1 MRVICRILE
10 TTARDAVSCPPVTMT
25 CGISGGSG
33 AGKTTLTRH
42 LLERLG
48 EAEVS
53 VLAFD
58 AYYRDQDHLTPAER
72 SLVNYDHPDS
82 LDHDLFATH
91 VEALRTG
98 SDVESPVYDFTTHTR
113 TGEVQ
118 RIQARDVVI
127 VEGILLLS
135 FSAIANG
142 LDIAVFID
150 VPEDIRLERRILRDV
165 HERGRAPADVRRQ
178 FAETVAPMHDTFVEP
193 YRHLAHRTVA
203 VHEDYNDVADE
214 LVFSLR
220 PARNLAG

>member
-1 MRVICRILE
+1 
-10 TTARDAVSCPPVTMT
+10 MT

-48 EAEVS
+48 QSEVS

-58 AYYRDQDHLTPAER
+58 AYYRDQGHLSPADR

-82 LDHDLFATH
+82 LDHDLFAAH
-91 VEALRTG
+91 VDALRNG
-98 SDVESPVYDFTTHTR
+98 SDIEAPVYDFATHTR
-113 TGEVQ
+113 TSEVQ
-118 RIQARDVVI
+118 RIEARNVVI

-135 FSAIANG
+135 FEAIADG
-142 LDIAVFID
+142 LDVAVFID
-150 VPEDIRLERRILRDV
+150 VPEGVRLERRILRDV
-165 HERGRAPADVRRQ
+165 RERGRVPDDVRRQ

-193 YRHLAHRTVA
+193 YRHLADRTVA
-203 VHEDYNDVADE
+203 MHEDYNDVADE

-220 PARNLAG
+220 PARDMTG

>member
-1 MRVICRILE
+1 M
-10 TTARDAVSCPPVTMT
+10 ARDAVSCPSVTMT

-33 AGKTTLTRH
+33 AGKTTLTHH
-42 LLERLG
+42 LLKRLG
-48 EAEVS
+48 ESEVS

-58 AYYRDQDHLTPAER
+58 AYYRDQGHLTPAER

-98 SDVESPVYDFTTHTR
+98 SDIESPIYDFTTHTR
-113 TGEVQ
+113 TGETQ
-118 RIQARDVVI
+118 RIKARDVVI

-135 FSAIANG
+135 FSAIADG
-142 LDIAVFID
+142 LDLAVFID
-150 VPEDIRLERRILRDV
+150 VPEDTRLERRILRDV
-165 HERGRAPADVRRQ
+165 RERGRMPEDVRRQ

-203 VHEDYNDVADE
+203 MHEDYNDVADE
-214 LVFSLR
+214 LIFSLR
-220 PARNLAG
+220 PARDLAG